1 MKFIIH
7 NLRMIISRIRS
18 NGWVLGELLLVFI
31 VMWYLCDSL
40 GCLKYTFYR
49 PLGYNIEHVYQL
61 TTSTGGTSADTTL
74 LDAAK
79 RITIANRLKQI
90 ENVEAVSLCYWSLP
104 MCGNN
109 SYSQLNISDSIGV
122 NVRYIRCTD
131 DFMKVFRFA
140 EDPARPF
147 AQIPVNGLSMM
158 LSQGSYDYLK
168 KKDPSFSLDTPLGYA
183 GNDDFPMKVYGVI
196 GNFRTYR
203 YGADAN
209 WYFERIDDNS
219 MLNGKHQDW
228 GASIVFR
235 VKSEADSPN
244 YRQSFLEKIAPL
256 LDTDNMFVI
265 DVIPY
270 TQQQEEFEVLN
281 GDTDRVNTHTVVVL
295 FLLINVFLGLVGT
308 FWFRTRRRR
317 SEIALRLSVGSSRK
331 QIRNLLIGEGLILL
345 TLASIPAAIVCY
357 NVAIAEPSLGNS
369 PLISL
374 WPVEWSGIR
383 FLLGALGAWLL
394 IALMVIIGIW
404 FPAQQAMHIQPAEA
418 LREE

>member
-18 NGWVLGELLLVFI
+18 NGWVLGELFLVFI

-49 PLGYNIEHVYQL
+49 PLGYDIEHVYQL
-61 TTSTGGTSADTTL
+61 NVSTGGTSADSTL
-74 LDAAK
+74 SDAAK
-79 RITIANRLKQI
+79 RIAIANRLKQI

-104 MCGNN
+104 MSGNN
-109 SYSQLNISDSIGV
+109 SYSQINISDSIGV
-122 NVRYIRCTD
+122 SVRYIRCTSD
-131 DFMKVFRFA
+131 YMKVFRFT
-140 EDPARPF
+140 EDPKRPF
-147 AQIPVNGLSMM
+147 EQLAVNDLSMM
-158 LSQGSYDYLK
+158 LSQGTYDYLK

-183 GNDDFPMKVYGVI
+183 GNNDFPMKAYGAI

-203 YGADAN
+203 YGADAE
-209 WYFERIDDNS
+209 WYFQRIDDNS
-219 MLNGKHQDW
+219 MLIDKRHNW
-228 GASIVFR
+228 GASITFR
-235 VKSEADSPN
+235 VKSEADGPN
-244 YRQSFLEKIAPL
+244 YRQYFLENIAPR
-256 LDTDNMFVI
+256 LDIDNMFVV
-265 DVIPY
+265 DAVPY
-270 TQQQEEFEVLN
+270 TQQQDEFEVLN
-281 GDTDRVNTHTVVVL
+281 GDTDRVNTHTVVVI

-331 QIRNLLIGEGLILL
+331 QIRNLLMGEGLILL
-345 TLASIPAAIVCY
+345 TLAAIPATIVCY
-357 NVAIAEPSLGNS
+357 NVALAEPSLGNS

-374 WPVEWSGIR
+374 WPVEWSSIR
-383 FLLGALGAWLL
+383 FLLGILGAWLL
-394 IALMVIIGIW
+394 IALMVIIGVW